1 MYMATI
7 SLAEARAAFS
17 RIVESAATTHERFEV
32 TRNGRRAAVVLGA
45 DDYDS
50 LLETIA
56 ILGDGDILTAITTGL
71 AELESGQTVEPQ
83 AVRAA
88 MLAAKRLSP

>member
-1 MYMATI
+1 MYMETI
-7 SLAEARAAFS
+7 SLAEARAGFS
-17 RIVESAATTHERFEV
+17 RIVESAATTHERFAV
-32 TRNGRRAAVVLGA
+32 TKNGRRAAIVLGA

-56 ILGDGDILTAITTGL
+56 ILGDGDLLTAIKGGL
-71 AELESGQTVEPQ
+71 TELESGQAVEPE

-88 MLAAKRLSP
+88 MLAAKRLAP

>member
-1 MYMATI
+1 M
-7 SLAEARAAFS
+7 
-17 RIVESAATTHERFEV
+17 
-32 TRNGRRAAVVLGA
+32 TRNGSRAAVVLGA

-56 ILGDGDILTAITTGL
+56 ILSDSELLTTINHGL
-71 AELESGQTVEPQ
+71 AELESGQTVEPA

-88 MLAAKRLSP
+88 MLATKRLSP